1 MRIKWEAGR
10 GAVVALRAMATLLA
24 LFSSFLWG
32 TADYHGGKLSK
43 THPAI
48 AVLGVTQAIGLV
60 FGVVLV
66 VVTGDFSANAFGEGG
81 YFFPGALAGILGYCG
96 LICLYAGLSTGRM
109 GVVSP
114 ISGLSALIPV
124 GYAYFVKG
132 DRLSLILSIGAALA
146 IVGAFLASGP
156 EMSQGLPMKPL
167 ILALGAAAGFGTA
180 LVFMAIGSQGS
191 ALMTMVMMRATTLL
205 VSLGILAK
213 YRTFGGLTLK
223 QSPILI
229 FIGCAD
235 FLANLLLGV
244 ATTKG
249 NLTLSMVLG
258 ALYPIFTALLAF
270 QFLHERLHRI
280 QYLGIFAAVAG
291 VAIISAF

>member
-1 MRIKWEAGR
+1 
-10 GAVVALRAMATLLA
+10 MATLLA
-24 LFSSFLWG
+24 LFSSLLWG

-48 AVLGVTQAIGLV
+48 AVLGVTQAIGLI
-60 FGVVLV
+60 FGVGLVLV
-66 VVTGDFSANAFGEGG
+66 NGDFSYNAFGADG
-81 YFFPGALAGILGYCG
+81 YFIPGALAGILGYCG

-124 GYAYFVKG
+124 AYAYFVKG
-132 DRLSLILSIGAALA
+132 DRLSIILSIGAALA

-156 EMSQGLPMKPL
+156 ELSQGLPIKPL
-167 ILALGAAAGFGTA
+167 ILALGAACGFGTA

-205 VSLGILAK
+205 ISIGIFAK
-213 YRTFGGLTLK
+213 YKTLGGLSFK

-235 FLANLLLGV
+235 FLANLLLGI

-280 QYLGIFAAVAG
+280 QYLGIFAAVSG

>member
-1 MRIKWEAGR
+1 
-10 GAVVALRAMATLLA
+10 
-24 LFSSFLWG
+24 
-32 TADYHGGKLSK
+32 
-43 THPAI
+43 
-48 AVLGVTQAIGLV
+48 
-60 FGVVLV
+60 
-66 VVTGDFSANAFGEGG
+66 
-81 YFFPGALAGILGYCG
+81 
-96 LICLYAGLSTGRM
+96 M

-132 DRLSLILSIGAALA
+132 DRLTLILSIGAALA

-156 EMSQGLPMKPL
+156 ELSQGLPIKPL

-180 LVFMAIGSQGS
+180 LVFMAIGSQAS
-191 ALMTMVMMRATTLL
+191 ALMTMVMMRTTTLL

-213 YRTFGGLTLK
+213 YRTLGGLKLK
-223 QSPILI
+223 HSPILI

-270 QFLHERLHRI
+270 QFLRERLHRI